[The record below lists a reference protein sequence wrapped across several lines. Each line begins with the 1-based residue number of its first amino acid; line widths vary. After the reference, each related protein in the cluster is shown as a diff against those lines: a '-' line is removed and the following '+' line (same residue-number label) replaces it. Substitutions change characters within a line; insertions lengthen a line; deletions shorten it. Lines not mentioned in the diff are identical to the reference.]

1 MPRALTLAVVSLFVV
16 SAHAQTGTTSSAL
29 ESRPAELLPSQ
40 ASTPSL
46 DQALADT
53 LSNEQLAR
61 RIARLYSRQAEL
73 LVTEAE
79 GNRHQYETQLEDL
92 VRDVQLLGQ
101 QPGVTMNPRF
111 REVYS
116 SILTE
121 YEQYYDEPALD
132 RGEIYPFLARAF
144 EEMHAVD
151 GPLIEHIILPDI
163 PAGTFDTVV
172 PMPVNT
178 LVERSLA
185 YLRRSRGHVS
195 RLQTRADTYFPM
207 IERVLAEEGVPDEM
221 KYLAMIESALN
232 PRAHSHA
239 GAGGMWQFIPATGRA
254 YGLRVTSEVDDRLD
268 PERSTRAAVRHLRDL
283 YERFGDWHLAMA
295 GYNCNPAV
303 IERAVRRTS
312 DRLGRPATF
321 WDIYDQIPRET
332 RGYVPMF
339 IATALV
345 VSNPTAYNLPLGE
358 PGARYIFDTIP
369 VDGGTSLSAI
379 AAQMDLDVEVLR
391 ALNPSIRRSH
401 VPEQRE
407 PWMLRIPAGYYS
419 QYSDALD
426 RFAPESARNSSRFA
440 ASTVNY
446 GTRTTRPIA
455 PDDSYLLAQSRS
467 TRSTIQ
473 PDVQSVADAATPVRT
488 VADEAIEASRE
499 ASSGSA
505 SAPTTRHRVRRGET
519 LSGIARRYGVT
530 VRQIQN
536 WNNLSGTRIRSGQ
549 RLTIQGGTD
558 RGSGPQQITH
568 RVRRGENL
576 TVIARRYG
584 VTVRQIMNWNSLRS
598 TTIRPGQRLRIT
610 ARRNFG

>member
-1 MPRALTLAVVSLFVV
+1 MPRALTAALVSLFVV
-16 SAHAQTGTTSSAL
+16 VTVQAQSVPTDAAL
-29 ESRPAELLPSQ
+29 ESRPAETLTSQ
-40 ASTPSL
+40 ADSPALDAVVADSL
-46 DQALADT
+46 T
-53 LSNEQLAR
+53 NEQLAR
-61 RIARLYSRQAEL
+61 RIARLYVRQAEL
-73 LVTEAE
+73 LETEAE
-79 GNRHQYETQLEDL
+79 GNRQQYESQLEDL
-92 VRDVQLLGQ
+92 VRDVQLLSQ
-101 QPGVTMNPRF
+101 QPGVSQNARF

-116 SILTE
+116 SVLTE

-132 RGEIYPFLARAF
+132 RGEIYPFLTRAF
-144 EEMHAVD
+144 EEMYAVN
-151 GPLIEHIILPDI
+151 GPLIEHVALPDV
-163 PAGTFDTVV
+163 PAGNYETVI

-185 YLRRSRGHVS
+185 FLRRSPSHVTT
-195 RLQTRADTYFPM
+195 LQTRADTYFPM
-207 IERVLAEEGVPDEM
+207 VEAILAEEGVPDEM

-254 YGLRVTSEVDDRLD
+254 YGLRVTREVDDRLD
-268 PERSTRAAVRHLRDL
+268 PEKATRAAARHLRDL

-303 IERAVRRTS
+303 IDRAVRRTS
-312 DRLGRPATF
+312 QRLGRPATF

-345 VSNPTAYNLPLGE
+345 VSNPTAYDLPIGE
-358 PGARYIFDTIP
+358 TGSRYVFDTIP
-369 VDGGTSLSAI
+369 VEGGTTLSSI

-391 ALNPSIRRSH
+391 ALNPSIRRSR
-401 VPEQRE
+401 VPEQRD

-419 QYSDALD
+419 QHSEALD
-426 RFAPESARNSSRFA
+426 RFAPASAQSSTRFA

-446 GTRTTRPIA
+446 GIRANHIIA
-455 PDDSYLLAQSRS
+455 PDSGVQLAQARP
-467 TRSTIQ
+467 Q
-473 PDVQSVADAATPVRT
+473 PARTTPVQTQAAPQPESTPVRT
-488 VADEAIEASRE
+488 VADDA
-499 ASSGSA
+499 ASSSSSNSSA
-505 SAPTTRHRVRRGET
+505 RTTRHRVRRGET

-530 VRQIQN
+530 VRQIQS

-549 RLTIQGGTD
+549 RLTIRGGSARAT
-558 RGSGPQQITH
+558 GPQRITH

-576 TVIARRYG
+576 TTIARRYG

-598 TTIRPGQRLRIT
+598 TTIRPGQRLRID